1 MEEFQFNALEV
12 LFHCYPKRMFIHHT
26 DSKTQGDK
34 EADMVFVS
42 DRYRTLTGCSCQF
55 AGWGM

>member
-55 AGWGM
+55 AG